1 MYCRIFAK
9 KIVCLSCMHFYRN
22 HFVVYHYG
30 RERYRR
36 TYQMSDC
43 SFSLLL
49 ELSRTARAGNRELA
63 CSCAARGS
71 DGGRGCLGGDAGRE
85 ARARVGLAGPAD
97 QARRRQKSPPG
108 KESSTSEAGTCFLM
122 HHCCMSRQQ
131 LLITTSVVGNMHFYF
146 GIRTGKNTSRLKCS
160 FLKICGARCEGCES
174 HKSEAVGLDD
184 DLGDL
189 LGVTCNDAHASESA
203 PRLQMGIHKGSK

>member
-1 MYCRIFAK
+1 MNDHHWYYRRHEPAQAFCRQPGGGGGPRSRKPVFRCLSSFRMVFRIAFQNSWLMYCRIFAK

-22 HFVVYHYG
+22 HFVVYHYD

-49 ELSRTARAGNRELA
+49 ELSRTARAGKRELA

-122 HHCCMSRQQ
+122 HHCCKSRQQ
-131 LLITTSVVGNMHFYF
+131 LLITSRTHAFLFRHQDSKKHF
-146 GIRTGKNTSRLKCS
+146 
-160 FLKICGARCEGCES
+160 
-174 HKSEAVGLDD
+174 
-184 DLGDL
+184 
-189 LGVTCNDAHASESA
+189 SA
-203 PRLQMGIHKGSK
+203 KVFFS